1 MKSLSFFDSYTVEEN
16 PKRSFTPGAHYGQCD
31 NDSSYKFTQMSS
43 IRKDWHFGQDP
54 RVQLSHDLSPT
65 VKLSDSKGGDPP
77 AVLRQL
83 DCRRRPMLEFYS
95 RGSRLTIG
103 PFGQGPRVEL
113 SDNNGGEVAL
123 A

>member
-1 MKSLSFFDSYTVEEN
+1 MQLSDDGVRVSMKGLSFFDSYTVEEN

-43 IRKDWHFGQDP
+43 IRKDWHFGQGP

-65 VKLSDSKGGDPP
+65 VPPSRSAGRSTVGQQGEDPP

-83 DCRRRPMLEFYS
+83 DCQRRPMLELHS
-95 RGSRLTIG
+95 SGK
-103 PFGQGPRVEL
+103 
-113 SDNNGGEVAL
+113 D
-123 A
+123 